1 MFQQIACTCTWSIL
15 IGTTVLSNLKN
26 PYNILHFLH
35 FMICVFGCHNDDGR
49 YIWDVAHA
57 TTDERPYHSKSCAF
71 PFVEPVKVWVL
82 CFLR

>member
-1 MFQQIACTCTWSIL
+1 MFQQITCIWSIL

-35 FMICVFGCHNDDGR
+35 FMICVFGFHNDDGR

-57 TTDERPYHSKSCAF
+57 TTDKRPYHSKSCAF